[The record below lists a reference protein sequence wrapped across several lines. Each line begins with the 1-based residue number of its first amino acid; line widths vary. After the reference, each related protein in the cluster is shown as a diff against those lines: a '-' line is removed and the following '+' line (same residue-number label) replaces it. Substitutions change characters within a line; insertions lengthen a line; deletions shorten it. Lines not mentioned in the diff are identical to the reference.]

1 MWPRGHLCQRP
12 QSCFRFW
19 RQLAK
24 VAASPAD
31 TGWGSR
37 LVKREMWP
45 AAGRRHPNGLQR
57 LLVVTSAS
65 ASASGAHSVL
75 SREPPAAAPPLCCS
89 VSAPVPAPAAGRPV
103 QGQRNQHF
111 KFLGDRA
118 LRLSDFHKINFP
130 YVTGLPFIIESSEDK
145 TVIKK
150 KLQVSVI
157 SPLGILMLFLC
168 VSHQYFLSLAGA

>member
-75 SREPPAAAPPLCCS
+75 SREPPAARLLHCAAPCLLRSLPQQR
-89 VSAPVPAPAAGRPV
+89 AVPC
-103 QGQRNQHF
+103 
-111 KFLGDRA
+111 RA
-118 LRLSDFHKINFP
+118 SEISISNSWGIVHSD
-130 YVTGLPFIIESSEDK
+130 
-145 TVIKK
+145 
-150 KLQVSVI
+150 
-157 SPLGILMLFLC
+157 
-168 VSHQYFLSLAGA
+168 